1 LDAAAIQSNMN
12 SCLTGNETNIV
23 GHFVF
28 EDGSG
33 TTLTDQS
40 ATAINGTLTNMDGSA
55 DWVQITS
62 PSCGE
67 KLCDYQMSTEITIGD
82 NTPPT
87 AVAQDISVQI
97 DINTGL
103 ANIVAADIDN
113 GSSDNCTGGITLSLS
128 TTEFTC
134 ADMGVNLVTLTVE
147 DASGNIST
155 ADATVTVT
163 SSIND
168 EVVSAT
174 NQILCGAGS
183 STSITTGSSVVGVNY
198 YLKNSANNTEVDGPI
213 AGTGNGLNFNTGAI
227 NSLTTF
233 KVTGYI
239 PSSASCEF
247 EMSQTATISI
257 HPTYN
262 LSETV
267 SVCNGVSYTFPDGTT
282 QNNITAQVIH
292 VSNLV
297 TNITACDSVITTTV
311 NISSSYNLT
320 ETVAVCNGG
329 SYTFPDGTTQ
339 NNITSQVIYTSNMQ
353 TVGTGCD
360 SIIETTVNINP
371 TYNLTETAYVC
382 NDASYVFPDG
392 TTQNN
397 ITAQVVYTSN
407 LQTVVIGCDST
418 IETTLNVVPLY
429 NLSETV
435 VVCSGD
441 SYTFPDG
448 TTQNN
453 ITSQVIYTSN
463 LQTVSIGCDSIIE
476 TTVNINPTYMQSE
489 SISLCSGESYT
500 FPDGT
505 TQANITSQ
513 VIYTSNLQTIAA
525 GCDSISEESRE
536 GKDRINRWAAYN

>member
-1 LDAAAIQSNMN
+1 
-12 SCLTGNETNIV
+12 
-23 GHFVF
+23 
-28 EDGSG
+28 
-33 TTLTDQS
+33 
-40 ATAINGTLTNMDGSA
+40 MDGSA

-329 SYTFPDGTTQ
+329 SYTFQ
-339 NNITSQVIYTSNMQ
+339 RNVNIAVNRQRTIILADLITFGQVGIKIALTRKLIEFGDFAIQRQ
-353 TVGTGCD
+353 TDHHAVFHRL
-360 SIIETTVNINP
+360 TVNDGKRTRHSQRQRIDSR
-371 TYNLTETAYVC
+371 VGRRF
-382 NDASYVFPDG
+382 DAIHNRAIAEHFGVG
-392 TTQNN
+392 QH
-397 ITAQVVYTSN
+397 
-407 LQTVVIGCDST
+407 LG
-418 IETTLNVVPLY
+418 
-429 NLSETV
+429 
-435 VVCSGD
+435 
-441 SYTFPDG
+441 
-448 TTQNN
+448 
-453 ITSQVIYTSN
+453 
-463 LQTVSIGCDSIIE
+463 
-476 TTVNINPTYMQSE
+476 VN
-489 SISLCSGESYT
+489 
-500 FPDGT
+500 F
-505 TQANITSQ
+505 
-513 VIYTSNLQTIAA
+513 
-525 GCDSISEESRE
+525 
-536 GKDRINRWAAYN
+536 